1 MNPINLFGHT
11 IKSDITSKEYIDSK
25 FISLIRMMKT
35 KLDLNFA
42 QQNFVQK
49 AGDKMTGNLDTSG
62 NRLTNTGTP
71 VDKHDCATRDYLN
84 PRINSLSRTIRS
96 KADLNFV
103 QQNFVTKDY
112 FNLMNK
118 DSK

>member
-49 AGDKMTGNLDTSG
+49 AGDTMEGNLDMGGSKICNVG
-62 NRLTNTGTP
+62 IP
-71 VDKHDCATRDYLN
+71 VDRLDVVNKEYVDLEAES
-84 PRINSLSRTIRS
+84 PRSFRT
-96 KADLNFV
+96 
-103 QQNFVTKDY
+103 QNDSY
-112 FNLMNK
+112 FK
-118 DSK
+118 YYRFDSSSHWFN

>member
-1 MNPINLFGHT
+1 MTVNIFGSYGKLT
-11 IKSDITSKEYIDSK
+11 KSNVDNNYMDSK
-25 FISLIRMMKT
+25 LILMLKT
-35 KLDLNFA
+35 KLDMNFA
-42 QQNFVQK
+42 QQHFVQK
-49 AGDKMTGNLDTSG
+49 AGDKMTGNLDMGG

-71 VDKHDCATRDYLN
+71 VDEHDCATRDYLN

-96 KADLNFV
+96 KADHNFV